1 VNRLAKW
8 PEKPGSAPA
17 IEKNQQKG
25 GQSHEGKFERHN
37 DFGFN
42 VGSYVDR
49 IFFSASVR
57 ADQTDDLIKI
67 LVDKGIITSDE
78 AKSLEKEVK
87 GQQALEKPAK
97 TETPSGEDLTKKI
110 EVGYN
115 KGAYIKTP
123 DDRFSLK
130 INVRTQEL
138 FKYEDQEDEK
148 NTDTFNVRRARLLFG
163 GNAFYPWMK
172 YFTQVTLEGGSAA
185 LRDAYIEAAYYDWAK
200 PQIGQY
206 KVPFDREF
214 LASAFSL
221 ELIDRSIVSN
231 AFSLQR
237 DIGVQVSGGLF
248 KNQLN
253 YAVGMFNGSGAN
265 QTNQDQNFMYVGR
278 VVYTP
283 FGSFPYSQ
291 GALETPH
298 SPKLAVGLAGAY
310 LPGLEPGERKT
321 LAGPLGN
328 TNIVSVNS
336 DAYQLEADVAFKYQN
351 FYFEGGYDFRR
362 IDPEKPTAFGNEDAQ
377 GFYLQGGYFVI
388 PQKFELAARYSW
400 VDPNNPNDESHNNQT
415 EYTGGLSYYFYG
427 HDLKA
432 QANYSFFKNENES
445 GGDQDDKVV
454 QGQVTLAF

>member
-1 VNRLAKW
+1 MKGNLKGIRILVSMLAVMLT
-8 PEKPGSAPA
+8 A
-17 IEKNQQKG
+17 
-25 GQSHEGKFERHN
+25 F
-37 DFGFN
+37 
-42 VGSYVDR
+42 
-49 IFFSASVR
+49 FFSASVR

-214 LASAFSL
+214 LTSAFSL

-237 DIGVQVSGGLF
+237 DIGVQVSGGFF

-253 YAVGMFNGSGAN
+253 YALGMFNGSGAN

-283 FGSFPYSQ
+283 FGSF
-291 GALETPH
+291 
-298 SPKLAVGLAGAY
+298 AY
-310 LPGLEPGERKT
+310 
-321 LAGPLGN
+321 
-328 TNIVSVNS
+328 
-336 DAYQLEADVAFKYQN
+336 
-351 FYFEGGYDFRR
+351 
-362 IDPEKPTAFGNEDAQ
+362 
-377 GFYLQGGYFVI
+377 
-388 PQKFELAARYSW
+388 
-400 VDPNNPNDESHNNQT
+400 
-415 EYTGGLSYYFYG
+415 
-427 HDLKA
+427 
-432 QANYSFFKNENES
+432 
-445 GGDQDDKVV
+445 
-454 QGQVTLAF
+454 